1 LLIRIFG
8 DISNIDQKSFED
20 PPNSGAII
28 LDQEK
33 RKRREGGRDQATQKV
48 TCKIQQLMIE
58 HMTLLASE
66 K

>member
-33 RKRREGGRDQATQKV
+33 RKRREGGEGSGYTESN
-48 TCKIQQLMIE
+48 M
-58 HMTLLASE
+58 
-66 K
+66 